1 MESNII
7 RFENPQYLYWLLIIP
22 VLVAVYV
29 LIRFWNKRQFERFAN
44 IKLRHYLVPMFSSA
58 RTNTK
63 FVIFNLIIALL
74 IIGAANLQ
82 SGSKME
88 KVKREGIDIFLCV
101 DISNSMLAEDI
112 APNRLERSKQAIY
125 KLISKLGGDRIGVVV
140 FAGNAYVQLP
150 ITTDYSAA
158 KMFLST
164 VNTNL
169 IPAQGTEIGR
179 AIDLAIRSFG
189 DSDHNKAIVIISD
202 GEDHENGDAV
212 KAAQEAAKLGI
223 KIYTIGMGL
232 DAGAP
237 IPVYNKYGK
246 QTGYKKDKDGNTI
259 ITKLD
264 DNILRQIAEIGDGL
278 YVRASNSNVGLDKI
292 YEDINKA
299 EKSEIEANVFT
310 DYDDQFQW
318 FIGAAIFLLII
329 EILLSSGK
337 RGWESKFKFFEPKNE
352 NNN

>member
-1 MESNII
+1 MESNIL

-22 VLVAVYV
+22 VLVAIYV
-29 LIRFWNKRQFERFAN
+29 LIRLWNKRQFGRFAN
-44 IKLRHYLVPMFSSA
+44 VKLRGHLVPMFSSA
-58 RTNTK
+58 RANTK

-88 KVKREGIDIFLCV
+88 KVKREGIDLFLCV
-101 DISNSMLAEDI
+101 DISNSMHAEDI
-112 APNRLERSKQAIY
+112 APNRLERSKQAIN
-125 KLISKLGGDRIGVVV
+125 KLISKLGGDRIGIIV

-164 VNTNL
+164 VDTDL
-169 IPAQGTEIGR
+169 IPTQGTEVGR
-179 AIDLAIRSFG
+179 AIELAIKSFG
-189 DSDHNKAIVIISD
+189 ENEHNKAIVIISD

-212 KAAQEAAKLGI
+212 KAAQEAAKHGI

-232 DAGAP
+232 DEGAP
-237 IPVYNKYGK
+237 IPLYNKYGK
-246 QTGYKKDKDGNTI
+246 KTGYKKDKDGNII

-292 YEDINKA
+292 YEDINKT
-299 EKSEIEANVFT
+299 EKSEIESNVFT
-310 DYDDQFQW
+310 DYEDQFQW
-318 FIGAAIFLLII
+318 FVGAAILLLII

-337 RGWESKFKFFEPKNE
+337 KEWESKFNLFEPQKE
-352 NNN
+352 N

>member
-1 MESNII
+1 MESSIL

-22 VLVAVYV
+22 VLVAIYV
-29 LIRFWNKRQFERFAN
+29 LIRLWNKRQFGRFAN
-44 IKLRHYLVPMFSSA
+44 IKLRGYLVPMFSNA
-58 RTNTK
+58 RANTK

-88 KVKREGIDIFLCV
+88 KVKREGIDLFLCV
-101 DISNSMLAEDI
+101 DISNSMHAEDI
-112 APNRLERSKQAIY
+112 APNRLERSKQAIS
-125 KLISKLGGDRIGVVV
+125 KLISKLGGDRIGIIV

-164 VNTNL
+164 VDTDL
-169 IPAQGTEIGR
+169 IPTQGTEIGR
-179 AIDLAIRSFG
+179 AIELAIKSFG
-189 DSDHNKAIVIISD
+189 ENEHNKAIVIISD

-212 KAAQEAAKLGI
+212 KAAQDAAKYGI

-232 DAGAP
+232 DEGAP
-237 IPVYNKYGK
+237 IPLYNKYGK
-246 QTGYKKDKDGNTI
+246 KTGYKKDKDGNII

-264 DNILRQIAEIGDGL
+264 DHILRQIAEIGDGL

-292 YEDINKA
+292 YEDINKT
-299 EKSEIEANVFT
+299 EKSEIESSVFT

-318 FIGAAIFLLII
+318 FVGAAILLLII

-337 RGWESKFKFFEPKNE
+337 KEWESKFNLFEPQKE
-352 NNN
+352 N

>member
-1 MESNII
+1 MESNIL

-29 LIRFWNKRQFERFAN
+29 LIRLWNKRQFNRFAS
-44 IKLRHYLVPMFSSA
+44 IKLRGYLVPMFSNA
-58 RTNTK
+58 RANTK

-74 IIGAANLQ
+74 IVGAANLQ

-88 KVKREGIDIFLCV
+88 KVKREGIDLFLCV
-101 DISNSMLAEDI
+101 DISNSMHAEDI
-112 APNRLERSKQAIY
+112 APNRLERSKQAIS
-125 KLISKLGGDRIGVVV
+125 KLISKLGGDRIGIIV

-164 VNTNL
+164 VDTDL
-169 IPAQGTEIGR
+169 IPTQGTEIGR
-179 AIDLAIRSFG
+179 AIELAIKSFG
-189 DSDHNKAIVIISD
+189 ENEHNKAIVIISD

-212 KAAQEAAKLGI
+212 KAAQEAAKNGI

-232 DAGAP
+232 DEGAP
-237 IPVYNKYGK
+237 IPLYNKYGK
-246 QTGYKKDKDGNTI
+246 RTGYKKDKDDNII

-292 YEDINKA
+292 YEDINKT
-299 EKSEIEANVFT
+299 EKSEIESSVFT

-318 FIGAAIFLLII
+318 FVGAAILLLIL
-329 EILLSSGK
+329 EIMLSSGK
-337 RGWESKFKFFEPKNE
+337 KEWESKFNLFEPKKGI
-352 NNN
+352 

>member
-1 MESNII
+1 MESNIL

-29 LIRFWNKRQFERFAN
+29 LIRLWNKRQFGRFAN
-44 IKLRHYLVPMFSSA
+44 VKLRGYLVPMFSSA
-58 RTNTK
+58 RANTK

-88 KVKREGIDIFLCV
+88 KVKREGIDLFLCV
-101 DISNSMLAEDI
+101 DISNSMHAEDI
-112 APNRLERSKQAIY
+112 APNRLERSKQAIN
-125 KLISKLGGDRIGVVV
+125 KLISKLGGDRIGIIV

-164 VNTNL
+164 VDTDL
-169 IPAQGTEIGR
+169 IPTQGTEVGR
-179 AIDLAIRSFG
+179 AIELAIKSFG
-189 DSDHNKAIVIISD
+189 EDEHNKAIVIISD

-212 KAAQEAAKLGI
+212 KAAQEAAKHGI

-232 DAGAP
+232 DEGAP
-237 IPVYNKYGK
+237 IPLYNKYGK
-246 QTGYKKDKDGNTI
+246 KTGYKKDKDGNII

-264 DNILRQIAEIGDGL
+264 DNILRQIAEIGAGL

-292 YEDINKA
+292 YEDINKT
-299 EKSEIEANVFT
+299 EKSEIESNVFT

-318 FIGAAIFLLII
+318 FVGAAILLLII

-337 RGWESKFKFFEPKNE
+337 KEWESKFNLFEPQKE
-352 NNN
+352 N

>member
-1 MESNII
+1 MESSIL

-22 VLVAVYV
+22 VLVAIYV
-29 LIRFWNKRQFERFAN
+29 LIRLWNKRQFGRFAN
-44 IKLRHYLVPMFSSA
+44 VKLRGYLVPMFSNA
-58 RTNTK
+58 RANTK

-88 KVKREGIDIFLCV
+88 KVKREGIDLFLCV
-101 DISNSMLAEDI
+101 DISNSMHAEDI
-112 APNRLERSKQAIY
+112 APNRLERSKQAIS
-125 KLISKLGGDRIGVVV
+125 KLISKLGGDRIGIIV

-164 VNTNL
+164 VDTDL
-169 IPAQGTEIGR
+169 IPTQGTEIGR
-179 AIDLAIRSFG
+179 AIELAIKSFG
-189 DSDHNKAIVIISD
+189 ENEHNKAIVIISD

-212 KAAQEAAKLGI
+212 KAAQDAAKYGI

-232 DAGAP
+232 DEGAP
-237 IPVYNKYGK
+237 IPLYNKYGK
-246 QTGYKKDKDGNTI
+246 KTGYKKDKDGNI

-264 DNILRQIAEIGDGL
+264 DHILRQIAEIGDGL

-292 YEDINKA
+292 YEDINKT
-299 EKSEIEANVFT
+299 EKSEIESSVFT

-318 FIGAAIFLLII
+318 FVGAAILLLII

-337 RGWESKFKFFEPKNE
+337 KEWESKFNLFEPQKE
-352 NNN
+352 N

>member
-1 MESNII
+1 MESNIL

-22 VLVAVYV
+22 VLVAIYV
-29 LIRFWNKRQFERFAN
+29 LMRFWSKKQFERFAN

-58 RTNTK
+58 RANTK
-63 FVIFNLIIALL
+63 FVLFNLIIALL

-88 KVKREGIDIFLCV
+88 KVKREGIDLFLCV
-101 DISNSMLAEDI
+101 DISNSMHAEDI
-112 APNRLERSKQAIY
+112 APNRLERSKQAIN
-125 KLISKLGGDRIGVVV
+125 KLISKLQGDRIGIIV

-150 ITTDYSAA
+150 ITTDYAAA

-164 VNTNL
+164 VDTDL
-169 IPAQGTEIGR
+169 IPTQGTEVGR
-179 AIDLAIRSFG
+179 AIELAIKSFG
-189 DSDHNKAIVIISD
+189 ESDHSKAIIIISD

-212 KAAQEAAKLGI
+212 KAAQEAAKRNI
-223 KIYTIGMGL
+223 KVYTIGLGL
-232 DAGAP
+232 EEGAP
-237 IPVYNKYGK
+237 IPIYNQYGK
-246 QTGYKKDKDGNTI
+246 KTGYKKDKEGNII

-264 DNILRQIAEIGDGL
+264 DNMLRQIAEIGDGI

-292 YEDINKA
+292 YEDIEKA
-299 EKSEIEANVFT
+299 TKSEIESKVFT

-318 FIGAAIFLLII
+318 FVGAAIILLII

-337 RGWESKFKFFEPKNE
+337 RGWESKFNFFEPKHE
-352 NNN
+352 NI

>member
-1 MESNII
+1 MESNIL

-22 VLVAVYV
+22 VLVAIYI
-29 LIRFWNKRQFERFAN
+29 LIRLWNKRQFGRFAN
-44 IKLRHYLVPMFSSA
+44 IKLRGYLVPMFSSA
-58 RTNTK
+58 RANTK
-63 FVIFNLIIALL
+63 FIIFNLIIALL

-88 KVKREGIDIFLCV
+88 KVKREGIDLFLCV
-101 DISNSMLAEDI
+101 DISNSMHAEDI
-112 APNRLERSKQAIY
+112 APNRLERSKQAIS
-125 KLISKLGGDRIGVVV
+125 KLISKLGGDRIGIIV

-158 KMFLST
+158 KMFLSAVDT
-164 VNTNL
+164 DL
-169 IPAQGTEIGR
+169 IPTQGTEVGR
-179 AIDLAIRSFG
+179 AIELAIKSFG
-189 DSDHNKAIVIISD
+189 ENEHNKAIVIISD

-212 KAAQEAAKLGI
+212 KAAQEAAKHGI

-232 DAGAP
+232 DEGAP
-237 IPVYNKYGK
+237 IPLYNKYGK
-246 QTGYKKDKDGNTI
+246 KTGYKKDKDGNII

-292 YEDINKA
+292 YEDINKT
-299 EKSEIEANVFT
+299 EKSEIESNVFT
-310 DYDDQFQW
+310 DYEDQFQW
-318 FIGAAIFLLII
+318 FVGAAILLLII

-337 RGWESKFKFFEPKNE
+337 KEWESKFNLFEPQKE
-352 NNN
+352 N